1 MPWRGPEYEG
11 EFPSLGWE
19 VVALASRYLQV
30 PSGPQFGQTL
40 NLTDEQIS
48 FLVRLYRLD
57 PESGQGIYRRGAHV
71 KPKGW
76 GKSPE
81 LAVFA
86 FGELV
91 GNVVFDGWNTDGEP
105 VGRPRETP
113 WVQIAALSEDQTDNT
128 YISLLSMLEGG
139 DAATDF
145 GLDVGLTR
153 INVKGKRGA
162 RLEPVTASAGSREGQ
177 PVTAAVLDEPHLWTP
192 SNGGTRLAATL
203 RRNVAKTNGRS
214 VESTNAWKVGQ
225 KSVAEDTADAAKK
238 GAAGL
243 LFDHVQAPFV
253 EDLSDKVLL
262 RQGLRAVYGD
272 AEWVDL
278 DRLVEE
284 CNDPSTTPED
294 ARRFF
299 LNIPAPR
306 DGGESWLPAGAW
318 YRCED
323 ASVEIPDGA
332 RVTCG
337 VDVALYHDDTAV
349 GIVHT
354 LEDGRKVVR
363 ARTWSPAAEGGETD
377 ITDVMQ
383 HIRDLSFR
391 YQLDSV
397 AYDPR
402 YFDVPAKMLLDE
414 GIPMVEVP
422 QSHARMVPACGY
434 AYQQIVAG
442 QVVHDGDP
450 VLTAH
455 VLAAARRT
463 SEGGWTLSKGKSR
476 QVIDAAIAVVLALW
490 ESEQQ
495 AKPAPEPFAIYV

>member
-11 EFPSLGWE
+11 EFPSLGWG
-19 VVALASRYLQV
+19 VAQLASAYLQV
-30 PSGPQFGQTL
+30 PSGPRFGERL
-40 NLTDEQIS
+40 ELTDEQIS

-57 PESGQGIYRRGAHV
+57 PDTGQSVYRRGAHV

-91 GNVVFDGWNTDGEP
+91 GPIVFDGWDAYGEP
-105 VGRPRETP
+105 IGRPRETP

-153 INVKGKRGA
+153 IHVKGKRGA
-162 RLEPVTASAGSREGQ
+162 RLEPVTAAAGSREGQ

-192 SNGGTRLAATL
+192 SNGGVRLAATL
-203 RRNVAKTNGRS
+203 RRNVAKTNGKS

-225 KSVAEDTADAAKK
+225 GSVAEETAKAAKK

-253 EDLSDKVLL
+253 EDLADKELL
-262 RQGLRAVYGD
+262 KRSLRAVYGD

-284 CNDPSTTPED
+284 CNDPGTTPED

-299 LNIPAPR
+299 LNIPAPA

-318 YRCED
+318 AKCESD
-323 ASVEIPDGA
+323 VSIPDGA
-332 RVTCG
+332 RVTVG
-337 VDVALYHDDTAV
+337 VDVALYHDNTAV
-349 GIVHT
+349 TVVHQSD
-354 LEDGRKVVR
+354 DGAFVVR
-363 ARTWSPAAEGGETD
+363 ARTWEPDGGKID
-377 ITDVMQ
+377 ITDVMA
-383 HIRDLSFR
+383 HIRELSFR
-391 YQLDSV
+391 YDVAGV

-402 YFDVPAKMLLDE
+402 FFDVPASMLEDE
-414 GIPMVEVP
+414 GVPMVEVP
-422 QSHARMVPACGY
+422 QSHARMVPACGF
-434 AYQQIVAG
+434 AFEQIVAG
-442 QVVHDGDP
+442 NVRHDGDP
-450 VLTAH
+450 VLTSH
-455 VLAAARRT
+455 VLAAARRS

-476 QVIDAAIAVVLALW
+476 QVIDACIAMVIAMW
-490 ESEQQ
+490 ESQQ
-495 AKPAPEPFAIYV
+495 SESVPEPFAIYV

>member
-11 EFPSLGWE
+11 EFPSLGW
-19 VVALASRYLQV
+19 ALVDLANTYLQV
-30 PSGPQFGQTL
+30 PSGPMFGRRL
-40 NLTDEQIS
+40 ELTDEQVS
-48 FLVRLYRLD
+48 FLVRLYRID
-57 PESGQGIYRRGAHV
+57 PRSGAGVYRRGAHV

-91 GNVVFDGWNTDGEP
+91 GPVVFDGWDANGEP
-105 VGRPRETP
+105 VGKPQPTP

-139 DAATDF
+139 DAASDF

-153 INVKGKRGA
+153 IHVKGKRGA

-214 VESTNAWKVGQ
+214 VESTNAWQIGQ
-225 KSVAEDTADAAKK
+225 RSVAEETSKAAKK

-243 LFDHVQAPFV
+243 LFDHVQAPYV
-253 EDLSDKVLL
+253 EDLADKVLL
-262 RQGLRAVYGD
+262 KQALRAVYGD

-278 DRLVEE
+278 DRLAEE
-284 CNDPSTTPED
+284 CNDPGTTPED

-299 LNIPAPR
+299 LNIPAPA

-318 YRCED
+318 AACLSDEQ
-323 ASVEIPDGA
+323 IPDGA
-332 RVTCG
+332 PVTVG

-349 GIVHT
+349 VIAHR
-354 LEDGRKVVR
+354 LEDGRFVVR
-363 ARTWSPAAEGGETD
+363 SKVWEPDGGRVD
-377 ITDVMQ
+377 VTDVMAY
-383 HIRDLSFR
+383 IRDLSFR
-391 YQLDSV
+391 YDVQEV

-402 YFDVPAKMLLDE
+402 FFDVPAQMLADE
-414 GIPMVEVP
+414 GVPTVEVP
-422 QSHARMVPACGY
+422 QSHERMVPACGF
-434 AYQQIVAG
+434 AYELIVSKQIC
-442 QVVHDGDP
+442 HDGDP
-450 VLTAH
+450 ELTAH
-455 VLAAARRT
+455 VLAAARRS
-463 SEGGWTLSKGKSR
+463 SERGWTLSKGKSR
-476 QVIDAAIAVVLALW
+476 QVIDACIAMVMAVW
-490 ESEQQ
+490 EAQQ
-495 AKPAPEPFAIYV
+495 GETAAEPFVIMA

>member
-1 MPWRGPEYEG
+1 MGWREPEYEG

-19 VVALASRYLQV
+19 IVDLANAYLQV
-30 PSGPQFGQTL
+30 PSGPMFGQSRE
-40 NLTDEQIS
+40 LTDEQVS

-57 PESGQGIYRRGAHV
+57 PVTGASVYRRGAHV

-91 GNVVFDGWNTDGEP
+91 GPVVFDGWDANGEP
-105 VGRPRETP
+105 VGKPQPTP

-139 DAATDF
+139 DAPDVF

-153 INVKGKRGA
+153 IHVKGKRGA

-177 PVTAAVLDEPHLWTP
+177 PVTAAVLDEPHLWTS
-192 SNGGTRLAATL
+192 SNGGVRLAATL

-214 VESTNAWKVGQ
+214 VESTNAWKIGQ
-225 KSVAEDTADAAKK
+225 GSVAEETAKAAKK

-243 LFDHVQAPFV
+243 LFDHVQAPYV
-253 EDLSDKVLL
+253 EDLADHGVLKAAL
-262 RQGLRAVYGD
+262 LKVYGD
-272 AEWVDL
+272 AAWVDL
-278 DRLVEE
+278 DRLVAE
-284 CNDPSTTPED
+284 CNDPGVTPED

-299 LNIPAPR
+299 LNIPAPP

-318 YRCED
+318 AACLDEN
-323 ASVEIPDGA
+323 ASIPDNA
-332 RVTCG
+332 PVVVG
-337 VDVALYHDDTAV
+337 VDVALYHDNTAV
-349 GIVHT
+349 VVAHQR
-354 LEDGRKVVR
+354 EDGRYVVE
-363 ARTWSPAAEGGETD
+363 ARTWSPEHGQID
-377 ITDVMQ
+377 VTDVMQ

-391 YQLDSV
+391 YDVQEV

-414 GIPMVEVP
+414 GILCVEVP
-422 QSHARMVPACGY
+422 QSHDRMVPACGY
-434 AYQQIVAG
+434 AYEQIIARN
-442 QVVHDGDP
+442 VVHNGDE
-450 VLTAH
+450 
-455 VLAAARRT
+455 VLASHVTSAARR
-463 SEGGWTLSKGKSR
+463 SSDRGWTLSKGKSR
-476 QVIDAAIAVVLALW
+476 GVIDACIAMVMALW
-490 ESEQQ
+490 EHQGSDT
-495 AKPAPEPFAIYV
+495 AEPFVVFA

>member
-11 EFPSLGWE
+11 EFPSLGWLI
-19 VVALASRYLQV
+19 VDLAAAYLQV
-30 PSGPQFGQTL
+30 PSGPRFGQRL
-40 NLTDEQIS
+40 VLTDEQVS

-57 PESGQGIYRRGAHV
+57 PETGQGIYRRGAHV

-91 GNVVFDGWNTDGEP
+91 GPIVFDGWDANGEP

-113 WVQIAALSEDQTDNT
+113 WVQIAALSEGQTDNT
-128 YISLLSMLEGG
+128 YISLLSMLESGS
-139 DAATDF
+139 AAQDF

-177 PVTAAVLDEPHLWTP
+177 PVTGAVLDEPHLWTP

-225 KSVAEDTADAAKK
+225 KSVAEETAAAAKK

-253 EDLSDKVLL
+253 EDLADKVLL
-262 RQGLRAVYGD
+262 KRSLRRVYGD

-299 LNIPAPR
+299 LNIPAPA

-318 YRCED
+318 HRCEHPEI
-323 ASVEIPDGA
+323 EIPDGA
-332 RVTCG
+332 PVTVG
-337 VDVALYHDDTAV
+337 VDVALYHDNTAV
-349 GIVHT
+349 AVVWQDPEGRFVVT
-354 LEDGRKVVR
+354 AQTWEPSDGKI
-363 ARTWSPAAEGGETD
+363 D
-377 ITDVMQ
+377 ITDVMA

-391 YQLDSV
+391 YDVQGV

-402 YFDVPAKMLLDE
+402 FFDVPASMLEDE
-414 GIPMVEVP
+414 GVPMIEVP
-422 QSHARMVPACGY
+422 QSHARMVPACGF
-434 AYQQIVAG
+434 AYEQIVAG
-442 QVVHDGDP
+442 NVAHSGDP
-450 VLTAH
+450 VLTSH

-476 QVIDAAIAVVLALW
+476 QVIDACIAVVIAMW
-490 ESEQQ
+490 ESQQ
-495 AKPAPEPFAIYV
+495 SESAPEPFAMYV